1 LKSALLLWLAWGA
14 TFAAQAHGFEERYD
28 LPVPLAYVIAG
39 ACACVLLTFIVAVVW
54 MRRPD
59 VAQARPTT
67 STALRTC
74 GAKQPTFCHG
84 LAKGISFFLFVL
96 TLASALWGTR
106 DPLMNLAPTLIWIGW
121 WVGLSFAVIILG
133 NIWPLLDPW
142 RTLFE
147 LLNAAVRMAGRR
159 NGIALNWPWPARI
172 GRWPAT
178 LLLLVWCGLEVIYPI
193 AMSPFKLGCLAVTWS
208 VFNVTGMVCFGREV
222 WQRHADV
229 FAVYFSALG
238 RQIGNRPT
246 AESEAPVAG
255 EVGFVLAMLSTVLF
269 DGLHGSATW
278 AYFEGALVAW
288 APQWLDTNGYVA
300 GGIGLIT
307 VWLIFVAAY
316 RLTCQLCFAL
326 MPIPTSGFGNPLAR
340 LFLPTLIPI
349 AAAYLIAH
357 NFSNL
362 LIQGQTLIS
371 LLSDPLGRQWDIL
384 GTAKFYPDIGLVDA
398 KLTWTVAL
406 VAIVGGHVISIWRA
420 HRLALSVGL
429 SAQHTALTSL
439 PLTLLMVVYTG
450 ISLMVLAAPM
460 VSNAPERWV
469 NFGV

>member
-1 LKSALLLWLAWGA
+1 MWLAWGA
-14 TFAAQAHGFEERYD
+14 AFGAQAHGFEERYD

-54 MRRPD
+54 MRRPA
-59 VAQARPTT
+59 VSQVKQALNAQLA
-67 STALRTC
+67 
-74 GAKQPTFCHG
+74 HG
-84 LAKGISFFLFVL
+84 DSNINSFWRWLVKGISFFLFAL

-121 WVGLSFAVIILG
+121 WVGLSFAVIIFG
-133 NIWPLLDPW
+133 NIWPQLDPW

-147 LLNAAVRMAGRR
+147 LLNAIAKRLGLTKGM
-159 NGIALNWPWPARI
+159 ALNWPWPARI

-193 AMSPFKLGCLAVTWS
+193 AMSPYKLGCLAVGWS
-208 VFNVTGMVCFGREV
+208 VVNLTGMLCFGRAV

-229 FAVYFSALG
+229 FAVYFATLG
-238 RQIGNRPT
+238 RRGANQPKS
-246 AESEAPVAG
+246 ESEAPVAG
-255 EVGFVLAMLSTVLF
+255 QVGFVLAMLSTVLF

-278 AYFEGALVAW
+278 GLFEEALKAW
-288 APQWLDTNGYVA
+288 VPQWLDTNGYVA
-300 GGIGLIT
+300 GTLGLLI

-316 RLTCQLCFAL
+316 RLTSQFCFAL
-326 MPIPTSGFGNPLAR
+326 MPSTQTLTSSHQMAR

-362 LIQGQTLIS
+362 LIQGQTLAS
-371 LLSDPLGRQWDIL
+371 LLSDPFGRQWDIF
-384 GTAKFYPDIGLVDA
+384 GTAKFYPDIALVDA
-398 KLTWTVAL
+398 KLTWTIAL

-420 HRLALSVGL
+420 HRLALSLGM
-429 SAQHTALTSL
+429 SGQKTAMATL
-439 PLTLLMVVYTG
+439 PLTLLMIVYTG

-460 VSNAPERWV
+460 VNDAP
-469 NFGV
+469 

>member
-1 LKSALLLWLAWGA
+1 MWLAWGA
-14 TFAAQAHGFEERYD
+14 TFGAQAHGFEERYD

-39 ACACVLLTFIVAVVW
+39 ACACVLLTFIAAVVW

-59 VAQARPTT
+59 VAQARPST
-67 STALRTC
+67 SAPLRQSST
-74 GAKQPTFCHG
+74 KQPAVSRW
-84 LAKGISFFLFVL
+84 LVKGISFLLFAL
-96 TLASALWGTR
+96 TLVSALWGTR

-142 RTLFE
+142 RSLFE
-147 LLNAAVRMAGRR
+147 LLNAGAKMLGRR

-178 LLLLVWCGLEVIYPI
+178 VLLLVWCGLEVIYPI
-193 AMSPFKLGCLAVTWS
+193 AMSPLKLGCLAVVWS
-208 VFNVTGMVCFGREV
+208 VINVTGMVCFGREV

-229 FAVYFSALG
+229 FAVYFSTLG
-238 RQIGNRPT
+238 RQFGNCPT

-255 EVGFVLAMLSTVLF
+255 KVGFVLAMLSTVLF

-278 AYFEGALVAW
+278 GYFDGALTVW
-288 APQWLDTNGYVA
+288 IPQWLDTNGYVA
-300 GGIGLIT
+300 GILGLIT

-316 RLTCQLCFAL
+316 RLTCRLCFAL
-326 MPIPTSGFGNPLAR
+326 IPTPASSSGNPLTR

-398 KLTWTVAL
+398 KLTWIVAL
-406 VAIVGGHVISIWRA
+406 AAIVGGHVISIWRA
-420 HRLALSVGL
+420 HRLALSMGL
-429 SAQHTALTSL
+429 SGAHTAITAL
-439 PLTLLMVVYTG
+439 PLTLLMIVYTG

-460 VSNAPERWV
+460 VSPAP
-469 NFGV
+469 

>member
-1 LKSALLLWLAWGA
+1 MWLAWGA
-14 TFAAQAHGFEERYD
+14 TFGAQAHGFEERYD

-39 ACACVLLTFIVAVVW
+39 ACAVVLLTFVVAVVW
-54 MRRPD
+54 IRRPD
-59 VAQARPTT
+59 AAQNRP
-67 STALRTC
+67 SISAPLRQ
-74 GAKQPTFCHG
+74 GSVNKHG
-84 LAKGISFFLFVL
+84 ICRCLPKAISFFLFAL
-96 TLASALWGTR
+96 TLASALWGTH

-121 WVGLSFAVIILG
+121 WVGLSFAVIIFG
-133 NIWPLLDPW
+133 NIWPQLDPW
-142 RTLFE
+142 RSLFE
-147 LLNAAVRMAGRR
+147 LLNAVARR
-159 NGIALNWPWPARI
+159 LGLTKGIALNWPWSDRI

-178 LLLLVWCGLEVIYPI
+178 VFLLVWCGLEVIYPI
-193 AMSPFKLGCLAVTWS
+193 AMSPIKLGCLAVAWS
-208 VFNVTGMVCFGREV
+208 VINVTGMVCFGREV
-222 WQRHADV
+222 WQCHADV
-229 FAVYFSALG
+229 FAVYFATLG

-246 AESEAPVAG
+246 TGSEVVVAG

-278 AYFEGALVAW
+278 GYFDGALQAW
-288 APQWLDTNGYVA
+288 IPQWLDTNGYVA
-300 GGIGLIT
+300 GVLGLLT

-316 RLTCQLCFAL
+316 QLACQLCFAL
-326 MPIPTSGFGNPLAR
+326 MPTPISSSCNPFTC

-398 KLTWTVAL
+398 KLTWIVAL

-429 SAQHTALTSL
+429 SGAHTAIAAL
-439 PLTLLMVVYTG
+439 PLTLLMIVYTG

-460 VSNAPERWV
+460 VSPAP
-469 NFGV
+469 